1 MVEKDF
7 SGRHRP
13 YRHSRRD
20 HSNGIYAYYQFPQ
33 AKRDDSLKVRP
44 FERE

>member
-7 SGRHRP
+7 SGHHRP
-13 YRHSRRD
+13 YRHSRWD
-20 HSNGIYAYYQFPQ
+20 HSNSIYAYNQLPQ
-33 AKRDDSLKVRP
+33 AKRDDSLKLRP